1 MIRKIN
7 QMNEYGEK
15 MKINDDNIMRLTIY
29 DNNEISR
36 SNNKTTKIIEINI
49 KSIKIDNKNGCD
61 IVVT

>member
-36 SNNKTTKIIEINI
+36 SNNKTTKIIEIKI
-49 KSIKIDNKNGCD
+49 KMMKIDNKNG
-61 IVVT
+61 